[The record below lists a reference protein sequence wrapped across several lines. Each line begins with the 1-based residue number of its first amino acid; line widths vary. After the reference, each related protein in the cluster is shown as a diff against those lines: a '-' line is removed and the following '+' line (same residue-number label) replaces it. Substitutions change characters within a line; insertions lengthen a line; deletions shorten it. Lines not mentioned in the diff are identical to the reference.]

1 MDIHRKNNQLFFN
14 IKIRFC
20 FLLAFTFIFFAG
32 LAEAKLS
39 KQPFIDS
46 EVFQVPRG
54 LEDRVNF
61 WKDVYSK
68 YPMSQAIVHDAD
80 DLSIVYEVVDLGSS
94 QLSRR
99 ARDRKTDRVKSKY
112 RAILRKLDKIKRLSE
127 LSKEEQRV
135 YHLVKEN
142 FKKAARNIRVQI
154 GQSDRFQRGIER
166 SGLYMDE
173 IRRIFRNQGL
183 PEELRFLPHVESSFY
198 IGAYSSAGAAGIWQF
213 TRGTGRLF
221 MKVGYDVDERRDP
234 ILSSHAAAKLLKLN
248 YQNLQNWPL
257 AVTAY
262 NHGLNGMKRAQKKV
276 GNDFAKVIEQ
286 YRSKTFGFASKNFYA
301 EFLAAVH
308 VAQNKETYFPNLKIA
323 KPFQKSTVRF
333 DDYVHIDTIANHWKL
348 TKDEIAEFNPSL
360 RQPVISGEK
369 RIPEGYVFQVP
380 ATRLS
385 SLAALYNRIP
395 PHEKHPSQVHS
406 QWHTVRRGQ
415 TLSGIAKR
423 YGTSVSKLKLYNSI
437 GRKNRIYIGQVLTL
451 PGRGQSDRPRTWS
464 KPVVP
469 SEEIQM
475 VSADETIDSSMG
487 QTVRYRVRK
496 KDNLTKIARRFDSSV
511 QHLARLNSIR
521 NMDAL
526 HPGQWLRVPAA
537 KVVSISTEGTVVAKL
552 EQVTPGKVKAG
563 EFSLKVTPGEEKVS
577 LRQAGRQ
584 AGQLKMANLDMMN
597 QKRPAFRPV
606 SFQTNSNIE
615 SRVGRITVDFDETLS
630 HYSEWAKVSVR
641 SLRQLNKMGRS
652 KSISVHDKLNVPF
665 THVSPESFEEK
676 RQEYHKAIQEDF
688 FNNYEIKKL
697 VVRNIKKGET
707 LWEICND
714 NNSVP
719 LWLLSSYNAEK
730 DMRTLS
736 VGQPIVIPLIVPS
749 T

>member
-1 MDIHRKNNQLFFN
+1 MDIQRKNNKLFFN

-20 FLLAFTFIFFAG
+20 FLLALAFIFSAN
-32 LAEAKLS
+32 LADAKLS

-46 EVFQVPRG
+46 EIFHVPRG
-54 LEDRVNF
+54 LETRVNF

-99 ARDRKTDRVKSKY
+99 DRDRKTDRVKAKY
-112 RAILRKLDKIKRLSE
+112 RAILRKLDKNKHLSE
-127 LSKEEQRV
+127 LSSEDHRV

-257 AVTAY
+257 AITAY
-262 NHGLNGMKRAQKKV
+262 NHGLNGMKRAQKKI
-276 GNDFAKVIEQ
+276 GNDFAKVIDN
-286 YRSKTFGFASKNFYA
+286 YRSNSFGFASKNFYA

-308 VAQNKETYFPNLKIA
+308 VAQNKEAYFPNLNIA
-323 KPFQKSTVRF
+323 KPFKKSTVRF
-333 DDYVHIDTIANHWKL
+333 DDYVHIDTIAKHWNLSKE
-348 TKDEIAEFNPSL
+348 EIAEFNPSL

-380 ATRLS
+380 ATRLN

-395 PHEKHPSQVHS
+395 PHEKYPSQVHS

-423 YGTSVSKLKLYNSI
+423 YGTTVSKLKLYNSI
-437 GRKNRIYIGQVLTL
+437 GRKNQIYIGQVLTL
-451 PGRGQSDRPRTWS
+451 PGRGQSDRPRSWS

-469 SEEIQM
+469 AEEIQM
-475 VSADETIDSSMG
+475 VSADNIKSVDSGNG

-511 QHLARLNSIR
+511 QHLARINSIR
-521 NMDAL
+521 DMDAL
-526 HPGQWLRVPAA
+526 SPGQWLRVPAG

-552 EQVTPGKVKAG
+552 EQVKSGGKLKSG
-563 EFSLKVTPGEEKVS
+563 DFSLEVTPGEEKIS
-577 LRQAGRQ
+577 QRQ
-584 AGQLKMANLDMMN
+584 AGQFKMANLDLMN

-606 SFQTNSNIE
+606 SFQANSNNK

-730 DMRTLS
+730 DIRSLS
-736 VGQPIVIPLIVPS
+736 VGEPIVIPQIVPS
-749 T
+749 S